1 MSTTNISDTVS
12 YPGTTID
19 DVPYLVFVT
28 PEGPLIGIPAGDTQI
43 YNFYD
48 GKDVC
53 ILTIDESK
61 EFPTYPYVFV
71 DGIVKPVKNTIDTV
85 KIA

>member
-1 MSTTNISDTVS
+1 MSITDSAVPVS

-19 DVPYLVFVT
+19 DVSYLVFVT
-28 PEGPLIGIPAGDTQI
+28 PEGHLIGIPAGDIQI

-53 ILTIDESK
+53 VLTIDSSK
-61 EFPTYPYVFV
+61 EFPTYPYTFV
-71 DGIVKPVKNTIDTV
+71 DGIVKPFKNSTDAV